1 MKMRCDVVYLLKNNY
16 KSTEELRY
24 SIRSVVQN
32 FPYRKIVFVG
42 GKPDGIEPDIYIPDE
57 QEGFTKWERST
68 HSLKAAIRHDE
79 LTEDIWLFNDDF
91 FVMDKIRDWE
101 VCNYFGGTL
110 EKRIRDLRQKVGG
123 SSYAGYLDQ
132 MRGQLIGLGK
142 DTLSFALHVPFLI
155 NRAKA
160 LALFEERPNL
170 RMFRSFYG
178 NYYEI
183 DCKYMK
189 DVKIY
194 DVKNVDF
201 DAPFLSTSDDSFKR
215 GKVGEFMRRYFPEP
229 SEYEKSKDQRIRE
242 QVRER
247 YDEEGNERY
256 ENS

>member
-1 MKMRCDVVYLLKNNY
+1 MKHDVVYLLKNNY

-24 SIRSVVQN
+24 SIRSVVKN

-42 GKPDGIEPDIYIPDE
+42 GQPEELTPDIMIPDI
-57 QEGFTKWERST
+57 QEGCTKWERST
-68 HSLKAAIRHDE
+68 HSLKVAIKHDE

-91 FVMDKIRDWE
+91 YVMDRIREHD

-110 EKRIRDLRQKVGG
+110 EKRIRDLRKKVGG
-123 SSYAGYLDQ
+123 SSYSGYLDQ
-132 MRGQLIGLGK
+132 MRGQLIELGK
-142 DTLSFALHVPFLI
+142 DTLSFSLHVPFLI

-160 LALFEERPNL
+160 QALFEERPNI

-194 DVKNVDF
+194 DVNNVDF

-215 GKVGEFMRRYFPEP
+215 GKVGEFLRRYFPEP
-229 SEYEKSKDQRIRE
+229 SDYEKSKEERLRE
-242 QVRER
+242 QTKER
-247 YDEEGNERY
+247 YDEEGDERY
-256 ENS
+256 E